1 MLDNRIYTF
10 LTLCQEMNYR
20 KTAERLNM
28 TQPAVTQ
35 HIHYLENQ
43 YRCKFFD
50 YKGRKLT
57 KTSACHSLEKHARA
71 LVSNDNSF
79 RQSIDSRQIQKI
91 SIGATKTI
99 GDYFLQEAV
108 HHLLDNENIQLDLQV
123 DNTEHLLAKLNS
135 LDLDLLLVE
144 GYFNKN
150 DYAHKLIK
158 RSKLVGICSLDHPF
172 SGKEIGMRDF
182 FDEHIILREEGSG
195 TRAVLE
201 QALHQQCFSIDSFG
215 RKSFISSFKLIE
227 ESVAAGHGISFVY
240 DTIANSNPNLGV
252 FTVKGPEIFHEFNY
266 VYLLGTNVN
275 HIIDNLNL

>member
-1 MLDNRIYTF
+1 MLDNRIHTF

-20 KTAERLNM
+20 KTAEKLNM

-43 YRCKFFD
+43 YNCKFFD
-50 YKGRKLT
+50 YSGRKLS
-57 KTSACHSLEKHARA
+57 KTPACHSLEKHARA
-71 LVSNDNSF
+71 LLFNDNSF
-79 RQSIDSRQIQKI
+79 RQSIDSRQVQKI

-99 GDYFLQEAV
+99 GDYFLQDAV
-108 HHLLDNENIQLDLQV
+108 IDMLDNENIQLEFEV

-144 GYFNKN
+144 GYFDKN

-158 RSKLVGICSLDHPF
+158 KAKLVGICSLDHPF
-172 SGKEIGMRDF
+172 SGKKVGMRDF
-182 FDEHIILREEGSG
+182 FGEHIFLREEGSG

-201 QALHQQCFSIDSFG
+201 QALHQQGFSIDSFV

-227 ESVAAGHGISFVY
+227 AAVAAGHGISFVY
-240 DTIANSNPNLGV
+240 DTIANSNENLGV
-252 FTVKGPEIFHEFNY
+252 FTIDGPEIFHEFNY
-266 VYLLGTNVN
+266 VYLLGTNVD